1 VTGLAF
7 GRLTTLY
14 ARARRGL
21 WIVHIVGGV
30 ILVIFGILL
39 VTGQLSWLATE
50 MQVIMRHI
58 GLGRLTTS

>member
-1 VTGLAF
+1 
-7 GRLTTLY
+7 
-14 ARARRGL
+14 
-21 WIVHIVGGV
+21 V